1 MNTTSKNN
9 FIKALL
15 LVCLFLTTLFSFGCG
30 NSIKESADICDEC
43 SYSVIDA
50 RGKKLDFVRKPHR
63 IISCY
68 VYGDEILLDLVASDR
83 IAGLS
88 KWVHDA
94 DLSMASDHAKA
105 VPTIV
110 ENNPEAILALKPDLV
125 LLPSS
130 STQENIASLE
140 DLGLRVYVYPAAT
153 RLSNIPDTIK
163 AMGEAV
169 GEGSKANSIILAMQK
184 KLNDVTHKVVY
195 GKQNEKTALLFLRF
209 GAIGGEGCIFNDI
222 LTAAG
227 IRDGYN
233 IARPA
238 GTESVGSNKVLSKEE
253 VVKVNPDFL
262 IMANWNQGGAYKSSD
277 VHLQELYSDPALATV
292 EAIKNKKAIVI
303 PQGYVNCLSHHAA
316 DSVEMLFE
324 AVNN

>member
-1 MNTTSKNN
+1 MNTISKTN
-9 FIKALL
+9 FTKVLL
-15 LVCLFLTTLFSFGCG
+15 FVCLFLTTIFSFGCS
-30 NSIKESADICDEC
+30 NSTKESTDICDQC

-50 RGKKLDFVRKPHR
+50 RGKKLDFVKKPQR
-63 IISCY
+63 IVSCY
-68 VYGDEILLDLVASDR
+68 VYGDEILLDLVNRDR

-94 DLSMASDHAKA
+94 DLSMATKQAKD

-130 STQENIASLE
+130 STPENIASLE
-140 DLGLRVYVYPAAT
+140 DVGLQVYVYPAAT
-153 RLSNIPDTIK
+153 RLSNIPVTIK

-169 GEGSKANSIILAMQK
+169 GESRKANSIILAMQK
-184 KLNDVTHKVVY
+184 KLSDV
-195 GKQNEKTALLFLRF
+195 KQKIVFDKKDEKIALLFLRF

-222 LTAAG
+222 MTAAG
-227 IRDGYN
+227 VRDGYN
-233 IARPA
+233 IARP
-238 GTESVGSNKVLSKEE
+238 VGSESIGSRVLGKEE

-262 IMANWNQGGAYKSSD
+262 IIANWNQGGAYKSSD
-277 VHLQELYSDPALATV
+277 EHLLEIYSDPALVTV
-292 EAIKNKKAIVI
+292 KAIKNKKAIVI

-316 DSVEMLFE
+316 DSVEMLFK
-324 AVNN
+324 AINN